1 MGEMDALIEQEIGDV
16 DGAEIDSLVD
26 VGDLAVQ
33 TMESTVENYVQDGL
47 TQLQLRTNTNSIFKN
62 KEAFQVVQEVVDSL
76 GV

>member
-1 MGEMDALIEQEIGDV
+1 MGEMDALIEQEIGDL

-26 VGDLAVQ
+26 IGDLAVQ

>member
-26 VGDLAVQ
+26 IGDLAVQ

>member
-1 MGEMDALIEQEIGDV
+1 MGEMDALIEQEIGDL

-26 VGDLAVQ
+26 IGDLAVQ

-62 KEAFQVVQEVVDSL
+62 K
-76 GV
+76 